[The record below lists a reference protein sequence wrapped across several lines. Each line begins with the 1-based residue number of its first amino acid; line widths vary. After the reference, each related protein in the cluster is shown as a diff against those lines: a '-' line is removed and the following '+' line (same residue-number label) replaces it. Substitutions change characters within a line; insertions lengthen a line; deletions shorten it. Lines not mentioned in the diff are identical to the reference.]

1 MGGFTVL
8 NTAAA
13 YPNLVSG
20 LVLLNASGQ
29 FESSDS
35 DQKLG
40 GETTQKDVI
49 EAEETFVNRLL
60 INPIKD
66 TVRKYTILFA
76 FWQAKQPARIK
87 SVLQNVSKIS
97 LKC

>member
-1 MGGFTVL
+1 M
-8 NTAAA
+8 NAAAA
-13 YPNLVSG
+13 YSNLVSG

-29 FESSDS
+29 FESPDP

-40 GETTQKDVI
+40 SETTQKDVI
-49 EAEETFVNRLL
+49 EAEETFINRLV

-87 SVLQNVSKIS
+87 SVLRNVSKIT
-97 LKC
+97 LHC